1 MSDKSFQFEMLKLT
15 WDRFARSLLT
25 DRFLTDY
32 SAIWRGLP
40 HDEKGVSGSTPPMWD
55 TRVSCALK

>member
-1 MSDKSFQFEMLKLT
+1 MPDKSFQFEMLKLT

-40 HDEKGVSGSTPPMWD
+40 HDEKGVSGSTPPTWW
-55 TRVSCALK
+55 TQEYLAL